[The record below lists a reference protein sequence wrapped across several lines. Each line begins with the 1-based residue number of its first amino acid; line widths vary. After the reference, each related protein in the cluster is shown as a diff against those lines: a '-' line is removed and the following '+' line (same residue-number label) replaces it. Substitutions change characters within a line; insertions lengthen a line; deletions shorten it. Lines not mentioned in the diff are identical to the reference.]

1 MKITGLLTD
10 DAVLAELGA
19 RIAGRRIELQLTQ
32 AAVAE
37 QAGIAKRTLER
48 MEAGLTS
55 QLATL
60 VRVLRVLDA
69 ASGLD
74 SVIPESG
81 PRPMDLLK
89 RKSKATRVAMMVC
102 RPSSGEKAMKTP
114 TENASAVRSGGSSM
128 ASRRRNVARNING
141 CRGIRA
147 GCQLFSDT

>member
-1 MKITGLLTD
+1 MKITHLLTD

-37 QAGIAKRTLER
+37 QAGISKRTLER
-48 MEAGLTS
+48 IEAGLTS

-74 SVIPESG
+74 SVIPESET
-81 PRPMDLLK
+81 RPMDLLK
-89 RKSKATRVAMMVC
+89 QKNKVRQRASGRRAAKAIGKPWRWE
-102 RPSSGEKAMKTP
+102 EKP
-114 TENASAVRSGGSSM
+114 
-128 ASRRRNVARNING
+128 
-141 CRGIRA
+141 
-147 GCQLFSDT
+147 

>member
-19 RIAGRRIELQLTQ
+19 RIAARRVELQLTQ

-48 MEAGLTS
+48 MEAGQTS
-55 QLATL
+55 QLGTL

-69 ASGLD
+69 TSGLD
-74 SVIPESG
+74 GLIPESG

-89 RKSKATRVAMMVC
+89 RKGKARQRASGQRAAKATGKPWRWD
-102 RPSSGEKAMKTP
+102 EKP
-114 TENASAVRSGGSSM
+114 
-128 ASRRRNVARNING
+128 
-141 CRGIRA
+141 
-147 GCQLFSDT
+147 

>member
-10 DAVLAELGA
+10 NAVLTELGA
-19 RIAGRRIELQLTQ
+19 RIASRRVELQLTQ

-48 MEAGLTS
+48 MEAGQTS
-55 QLATL
+55 QLGTF

-74 SVIPESG
+74 DLIPETG

-89 RKSKATRVAMMVC
+89 QKGKIRQRASQQRA
-102 RPSSGEKAMKTP
+102 EKQSAKPWRWDETP
-114 TENASAVRSGGSSM
+114 
-128 ASRRRNVARNING
+128 
-141 CRGIRA
+141 
-147 GCQLFSDT
+147 

>member
-1 MKITGLLTD
+1 MIITRLLTD

-48 MEAGLTS
+48 MEAGQTS

-74 SVIPESG
+74 NLIQESG

-89 RKSKATRVAMMVC
+89 QKGKVRQRASGKRTAKATGK
-102 RPSSGEKAMKTP
+102 PWHWDEKP
-114 TENASAVRSGGSSM
+114 
-128 ASRRRNVARNING
+128 
-141 CRGIRA
+141 
-147 GCQLFSDT
+147 

>member
-1 MKITGLLTD
+1 MKITGLLND

-19 RIAGRRIELQLTQ
+19 RITSRRLEMQLTQ

-48 MEAGLTS
+48 MEAGESS

-74 SVIPESG
+74 NVIPESG

-89 RKSKATRVAMMVC
+89 QKGKVRKRA
-102 RPSSGEKAMKTP
+102 SGQRAAKTTGKP
-114 TENASAVRSGGSSM
+114 WRWDETP
-128 ASRRRNVARNING
+128 
-141 CRGIRA
+141 
-147 GCQLFSDT
+147 

>member
-1 MKITGLLTD
+1 MKITGLLND

-19 RIAGRRIELQLTQ
+19 RITSRRLEMQLTQ

-48 MEAGLTS
+48 MEAGESS

-74 SVIPESG
+74 NVIPESG

-89 RKSKATRVAMMVC
+89 QKGKVRKRA
-102 RPSSGEKAMKTP
+102 SGQRAAKTTGKP
-114 TENASAVRSGGSSM
+114 WSWDETP
-128 ASRRRNVARNING
+128 
-141 CRGIRA
+141 
-147 GCQLFSDT
+147 

>member
-74 SVIPESG
+74 SLIPESG

-89 RKSKATRVAMMVC
+89 RKSKVRQRASGRRAAKAT
-102 RPSSGEKAMKTP
+102 EKPWQWNEKP
-114 TENASAVRSGGSSM
+114 
-128 ASRRRNVARNING
+128 
-141 CRGIRA
+141 
-147 GCQLFSDT
+147 

>member
-10 DAVLAELGA
+10 DAVLAELGE
-19 RIAGRRIELQLTQ
+19 RIADRRIELQLTQ

-74 SVIPESG
+74 SLIPESG
-81 PRPMDLLK
+81 PRPMDMLK
-89 RKSKATRVAMMVC
+89 RKNKVRQRASGQRTAKATNKPWRWN
-102 RPSSGEKAMKTP
+102 ETP
-114 TENASAVRSGGSSM
+114 
-128 ASRRRNVARNING
+128 
-141 CRGIRA
+141 
-147 GCQLFSDT
+147 

>member
-1 MKITGLLTD
+1 MRITKLLTD

-19 RIAGRRIELQLTQ
+19 RIAGRRVELQLTQ

-48 MEAGLTS
+48 MEAGQTS

-69 ASGLD
+69 TSGLD
-74 SVIPESG
+74 NLIPESG

-89 RKSKATRVAMMVC
+89 RKGKVRQRATGRRATKATGKPWRWD
-102 RPSSGEKAMKTP
+102 EKT
-114 TENASAVRSGGSSM
+114 
-128 ASRRRNVARNING
+128 
-141 CRGIRA
+141 
-147 GCQLFSDT
+147 

>member
-10 DAVLAELGA
+10 DAVLAELGE

-48 MEAGLTS
+48 IEAGLTS

-74 SVIPESG
+74 TLIPESG
-81 PRPMDLLK
+81 PKPMDLLK
-89 RKSKATRVAMMVC
+89 RKSKVRQRASGRRAAKTAT
-102 RPSSGEKAMKTP
+102 EKLWRWNEKP
-114 TENASAVRSGGSSM
+114 
-128 ASRRRNVARNING
+128 
-141 CRGIRA
+141 
-147 GCQLFSDT
+147 